1 MRDKEKS
8 GSRSPVRKKNPVK
21 AKKTSL
27 KAGIAKSGSNIPAR
41 RLSKR
46 PLTRLAS
53 KKKKAGIKRWHLRKS
68 RYGKSKK
75 RRFPKAAKISA
86 NKKKPAI
93 KVRADSGKLIRAVSK
108 PAHKAK
114 IVRIM
119 GEGQF
124 TVNSRTLKELSKI
137 DNSIVQLVS
146 RDRSD
151 DSEFKQRLR
160 QLTAIVEKKGR
171 PLDPKEIIQSDIIL
185 PSVDLSIDEAKKL
198 FKGEGV
204 IPEI

>member
-1 MRDKEKS
+1 MRDKEES
-8 GSRSPVRKKNPVK
+8 GSSSRVGKKNPVK
-21 AKKTSL
+21 AKKTPL
-27 KAGIAKSGSNIPAR
+27 KAGIAKSGSNIPAK
-41 RLSKR
+41 RLSRR

-53 KKKKAGIKRWHLRKS
+53 KKKKVGI
-68 RYGKSKK
+68 KSKK
-75 RRFPKAAKISA
+75 RRLPKAAKIYA

-93 KVRADSGKLIRAVSK
+93 KVRAGSDKLIRGVAK
-108 PAHKAK
+108 PVHKAR

-124 TVNSRTLKELSKI
+124 TVDSRTLKELSKI

-146 RDRSD
+146 RERSD

>member
-1 MRDKEKS
+1 MRDKEES
-8 GSRSPVRKKNPVK
+8 GSRSRVGKKNPVK
-21 AKKTSL
+21 AKKTGL

-53 KKKKAGIKRWHLRKS
+53 KKKKAGIKRLHLRKS
-68 RYGKSKK
+68 QYSKSKK
-75 RRFPKAAKISA
+75 RRLPKAAKIYA

-93 KVRADSGKLIRAVSK
+93 KVRAGSDKLIRGVAK
-108 PAHKAK
+108 PVHKAR

-124 TVNSRTLKELSKI
+124 TVDSRTLKELSKI

-146 RDRSD
+146 RERSD